1 MGHEICANAT
11 DPLLHTNARFWY
23 IKKGEADFNIQGE
36 NYTLKEG
43 MLVGIL
49 PWYYTQIM
57 EVMDPIEL
65 DVAVFDIELIN
76 IFLKKTNQMFGSAM
90 QITNSITE
98 NAYVILDEDDRK
110 TVESIIKTLNQE
122 LHAFKNGKAYAKQM
136 ICIKI
141 MELAILFE
149 KSAGH
154 GKKKLQKYNKIE
166 IFHYIWAHLDEKL
179 TLADLAHI
187 FYLSES
193 NISKYIKEETGLS
206 FTNLTSLMKL
216 TKLMGYLNFS
226 ENNLE
231 ELSVILGFKDA
242 SHLSKFFKSKTGLNS
257 KDYKNSYQTIE
268 NGDQVIDYL
277 EMADIINYIVKNYY
291 NDLDIDQICKKFDI
305 NQNSLNKSLKFYVDK
320 TFDDYINY
328 MRVINAARLLLQSDD
343 LVSVIAY
350 KVGFNTT
357 KTFYRNFKKIYS
369 INPNDFRK
377 KINYQEVNL

>member
-1 MGHEICANAT
+1 MGHEICANST

-23 IKKGEADFNIQGE
+23 IKKGEAIFNIQGE

-98 NAYVILDEDDRK
+98 NAYVILDDDDRK
-110 TVESIIKTLNQE
+110 TVEYIIKTLNQE

-154 GKKKLQKYNKIE
+154 GKKKLQKHNKIE

-226 ENNLE
+226 ENSLE

-357 KTFYRNFKKIYS
+357 KTFYRNFKKIYA

>member
-23 IKKGEADFNIQGE
+23 IKKGEAIFNIQGE

-154 GKKKLQKYNKIE
+154 GKK
-166 IFHYIWAHLDEKL
+166 
-179 TLADLAHI
+179 
-187 FYLSES
+187 
-193 NISKYIKEETGLS
+193 
-206 FTNLTSLMKL
+206 
-216 TKLMGYLNFS
+216 
-226 ENNLE
+226 
-231 ELSVILGFKDA
+231 
-242 SHLSKFFKSKTGLNS
+242 NS
-257 KDYKNSYQTIE
+257 KSI
-268 NGDQVIDYL
+268 
-277 EMADIINYIVKNYY
+277 
-291 NDLDIDQICKKFDI
+291 
-305 NQNSLNKSLKFYVDK
+305 
-320 TFDDYINY
+320 
-328 MRVINAARLLLQSDD
+328 
-343 LVSVIAY
+343 
-350 KVGFNTT
+350 T
-357 KTFYRNFKKIYS
+357 K
-369 INPNDFRK
+369 
-377 KINYQEVNL
+377 

>member
-1 MGHEICANAT
+1 MGHEICANST

-23 IKKGEADFNIQGE
+23 IKKGEAIFNIQGE

-98 NAYVILDEDDRK
+98 NAYVILDDDDRK
-110 TVESIIKTLNQE
+110 TVEYIIKTLNQE

-226 ENNLE
+226 ENSLE

-357 KTFYRNFKKIYS
+357 KTFYRNFKKIYA

>member
-1 MGHEICANAT
+1 MGHEICANST

-136 ICIKI
+136 TCIKI

-257 KDYKNSYQTIE
+257 KDYKNSYHTIE

-277 EMADIINYIVKNYY
+277 EMDDIINYIVKNYY

>member
-154 GKKKLQKYNKIE
+154 GKKKLQKHNKIE
-166 IFHYIWAHLDEKL
+166 IFHYIWAHLEEKL

-357 KTFYRNFKKIYS
+357 KTFYRNFKKIYA

>member
-154 GKKKLQKYNKIE
+154 GKKKLQKHNKIE

>member
-1 MGHEICANAT
+1 MGHEICANST

-23 IKKGEADFNIQGE
+23 IKKGEAIFNIQGE

-154 GKKKLQKYNKIE
+154 GKKKLQKHNKIE
-166 IFHYIWAHLDEKL
+166 IFHYIWAHLEEKL

-277 EMADIINYIVKNYY
+277 EMDDIINYLVKNYY

-357 KTFYRNFKKIYS
+357 KTFYRNFKKIYA

>member
-122 LHAFKNGKAYAKQM
+122 LHAFKNGKTYAKQM

-166 IFHYIWAHLDEKL
+166 IFHYIWAHLEEKL

>member
-1 MGHEICANAT
+1 M
-11 DPLLHTNARFWY
+11 
-23 IKKGEADFNIQGE
+23 
-36 NYTLKEG
+36 
-43 MLVGIL
+43 
-49 PWYYTQIM
+49 
-57 EVMDPIEL
+57 
-65 DVAVFDIELIN
+65 
-76 IFLKKTNQMFGSAM
+76 
-90 QITNSITE
+90 
-98 NAYVILDEDDRK
+98 
-110 TVESIIKTLNQE
+110 
-122 LHAFKNGKAYAKQM
+122 
-136 ICIKI
+136 
-141 MELAILFE
+141 
-149 KSAGH
+149 
-154 GKKKLQKYNKIE
+154 
-166 IFHYIWAHLDEKL
+166 
-179 TLADLAHI
+179 TLANLAHI

-226 ENNLE
+226 ENSLE

-357 KTFYRNFKKIYS
+357 KTFYRNFKKIYA

>member
-1 MGHEICANAT
+1 MGHEICANST

-154 GKKKLQKYNKIE
+154 GKKKLQKHNKIE
-166 IFHYIWAHLDEKL
+166 IFHYIWAHLEEKL

-226 ENNLE
+226 ENSLE

>member
-1 MGHEICANAT
+1 MGHEICANST

-154 GKKKLQKYNKIE
+154 GKKKLQKHNKIE